1 MHLHLPDPSEENE
14 PFQPG
19 SQPPITDSER
29 MIRLAFGASV
39 RQGYELLFRRYYKV
53 MCSQAVRFVYSREVA
68 QDIVSEVFL
77 NFWKNRVHESITTS
91 YRAYLFTAVRNRS
104 YNQLQEEFRRD
115 SLLGKPAEPTEADML
130 HDNDPQ
136 QQLQLTELYARIEA
150 EIKSLPAQC
159 QRVFLLSRFE
169 GMKQREIAHEL
180 QISTKTVESHINK
193 ALTHLKKVFGLLTGL
208 FLIWIQGN

>member
-1 MHLHLPDPSEENE
+1 MPLHLTDKSEDDG
-14 PFQPG
+14 PFQRG
-19 SQPPITDSER
+19 SQPLVTDSER
-29 MIRLAFGASV
+29 MIQLAFQSSI

-53 MCSQAVRFVYSREVA
+53 MCSQVVRFVYSREVA

-91 YRAYLFTAVRNRS
+91 YRAYLFTAVRNRA
-104 YNQLQEEFRRD
+104 YNHLQEEFRRD
-115 SLLGKPAEPTEADML
+115 SLLGKPTEPTENDML
-130 HDNDPQ
+130 YDNDPQ

-150 EIKSLPAQC
+150 EIKSLPPQC

-169 GMKQREIAHEL
+169 GMKQLEIAEEL

-193 ALTHLKKVFGLLTGL
+193 ALTHLKKVPGLLTGL
-208 FLIWIQGN
+208 LLFWIQGN